1 MQVEVMEYGPLV
13 YQHKDDV
20 QFEFEISSVGRRSQ
34 SWRNTPPIQSR
45 MYAILDNL
53 KEAPVVDA
61 FDACFDLLGVRSWL
75 LNLNRVPA

>member
-1 MQVEVMEYGPLV
+1 MEYGPLV

-20 QFEFEISSVGRRSQ
+20 QFEFEISSVGRGSQ

-61 FDACFDLLGVRSWL
+61 FDACFDLLRSEVL
-75 LNLNRVPA
+75 ATQP